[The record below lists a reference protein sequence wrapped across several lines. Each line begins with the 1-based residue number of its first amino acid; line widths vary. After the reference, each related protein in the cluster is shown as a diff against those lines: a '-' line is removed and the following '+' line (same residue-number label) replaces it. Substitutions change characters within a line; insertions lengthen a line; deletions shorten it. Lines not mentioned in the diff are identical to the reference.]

1 MWEMK
6 KCRVCVS
13 VGRRA
18 VRSPVSKCSVEGSLS
33 RVLMKGGCN
42 RKATV
47 KEARSRKAR
56 AASHSLTEW
65 FLEDGWFL
73 SIVHSPVSFIV
84 HHFRQTSG
92 EDFDVYLQNVK
103 AQSEAFRSSS
113 ESSRIQCFLSLEKKT
128 FWFITD
134 QVFFFFHQDSH
145 LTLM

>member
-1 MWEMK
+1 MMWEMK

-56 AASHSLTEW
+56 AASHSLTE
-65 FLEDGWFL
+65 
-73 SIVHSPVSFIV
+73 
-84 HHFRQTSG
+84 
-92 EDFDVYLQNVK
+92 
-103 AQSEAFRSSS
+103 
-113 ESSRIQCFLSLEKKT
+113 
-128 FWFITD
+128 
-134 QVFFFFHQDSH
+134 
-145 LTLM
+145 